1 MKETGE
7 SERKPAR
14 DGFEVTER
22 GDRNVPGAYTV
33 ENPRRRM
40 AHRVIY
46 HGEGNAWNSCD
57 CGDFRTGATGTCRHI
72 EAVAQWLKAHRRKP
86 DARMPAN
93 SALDVCYT
101 LTPPRVRLRVGTVN
115 PDEITALA
123 MRYFDDDNIAVDGM
137 LAELPAFVD
146 RARRIDP
153 RFFCSGDAL
162 NMILGERDRRRRNAL
177 ADTLTVSRK
186 VDGLPPGVE
195 DYKLGAMDF
204 VFRAGRAIIADEPGL
219 DKCREALY
227 ATHLLQSFGMV
238 SSVLVVCPT
247 SLRQHW
253 RKEMQN
259 VFHQEATVVEGDAPE
274 RRSLYGRTGVSIV
287 SYHTLANDIKALGSL
302 GTDMLIL
309 DKADR
314 LSGWNAQITQAARRI
329 DAEYLLALSDVRL
342 DDRPGEL
349 YDVMQF
355 VDPYVLGPRER
366 FMSAPPRNLGA
377 LLRPHMLRRTRQ
389 NIEGQRFLGHSH
401 RLYIAL
407 TAEQRAMHDSAR
419 DEAMELADKWTRFG
433 FLTEKNRR
441 RLLLAVK
448 RMLMA
453 CDSTYLADGHSNSG
467 TKVAEAVETV
477 RAAVA
482 DGHTKVAVLC
492 RWERMA
498 RLMAEALTAAG
509 IGFCQLSGGM
519 PGFRRGELRRRFASD
534 TATKVFLGTYSAC
547 AGLDLPE
554 ASLVLN
560 LDMPWEGNIGKD
572 IHSINFTGVD
582 SIEERSLISGI
593 AGDYPDTFTLD
604 DASLTRLA
612 ESLREIFGGE

>member
-1 MKETGE
+1 MKETSD
-7 SERKPAR
+7 SERKAGR
-14 DGFEVTER
+14 DCFAVAER

-33 ENPRRRM
+33 ENTRRRVT
-40 AHRVIY
+40 HRVIY

-57 CGDFRTGATGTCRHI
+57 CGDFRTGAMGTCRHI

-162 NMILGERDRRRRNAL
+162 NMILGERDRLRRNAL

-253 RKEMQN
+253 RKEIQN

-274 RRSLYGRTGVSIV
+274 RRSLYGRPGVSIV

-309 DKADR
+309 DKSDR

-342 DDRPGEL
+342 YDRPAEL

-355 VDPYVLGPRER
+355 VDPYALGPRER
-366 FMSAPPRNLGA
+366 FLSAPPRDLA
-377 LLRPHMLRRTRQ
+377 KRLRPWMLRRTRKAV
-389 NIEGQRFLGHSH
+389 EGQRFLEHSH
-401 RLYIAL
+401 WLHIPL

-419 DEAMELADKWTRFG
+419 DEALELADKWTRFG
-433 FLTEKNRR
+433 FLSEKNRR
-441 RLLLAVK
+441 RLLQAVNRMLAV
-448 RMLMA
+448 
-453 CDSTYLADGHSNSG
+453 CDSSYLVDGHG
-467 TKVAEAVETV
+467 TGSTKIAEAVETI
-477 RAAVA
+477 RGAVA
-482 DGHTKVAVLC
+482 DGVTKVAVFC
-492 RWERMA
+492 RRERMA
-498 RLMAEALTAAG
+498 RLVADALAAAG
-509 IGFCQLSGGM
+509 IGFYHLAGGT
-519 PGFRRGELRRRFASD
+519 PGFRRGELRRRFAD
-534 TATKVFLGTYSAC
+534 DVDAKVFLGTYSAC
-547 AGLDLPE
+547 AGLDLPG

-560 LDMPWEGNIGKD
+560 LDMPWTRNA
-572 IHSINFTGVD
+572 HSTVHEINFITVD
-582 SIEERSLISGI
+582 SIESRSLLSGE
-593 AGDYPDTFTLD
+593 AGDYPDTLTLD

-612 ESLREIFGGE
+612 ARLREIFAGE